1 MWHRALFV
9 AAVVYGL
16 GGLHA
21 GAQDVDLSRL
31 QIVEGQAG
39 VSKDT
44 GFIHIAGEIHNR
56 SSEWVMKPRLTVE
69 LLDASGDPIRV
80 DSILAGVAEDAG
92 WEPHEF
98 THTTRTYIPP
108 GEVGVFYYIRDGKQ
122 LRGRRY
128 ASHRL
133 AVATARKA
141 INPPQVVIEELRTP
155 MEDDVYIV
163 SGRIHNRG
171 QVGCYS
177 PQVIVGVYGPDG
189 RILRVADETPEETH
203 QKVLAGG
210 QSVPFKLKI
219 YPDTGLGGTIGS
231 LKAWADCV
239 EPY

>member
-1 MWHRALFV
+1 MWHRALIV
-9 AAVVYGL
+9 PVVLWSL
-16 GGLHA
+16 GGSD
-21 GAQDVDLSRL
+21 AQAQAVDLSRL
-31 QIVEGQAG
+31 QIVEGEAG

-69 LLDASGDPIRV
+69 LLDASGNPIRV
-80 DSILAGVAEDAG
+80 DSILAGAAVDAG

-98 THTTRTYIPP
+98 THTQRTYIPP

-122 LRGRRY
+122 LRGARY

-133 AVATARKA
+133 SVASARKA
-141 INPPQVVIEELRTP
+141 VNPPQVVIEELQMP
-155 MEDDVYIV
+155 MEDDVYSV
-163 SGRIHNRG
+163 SGRIRNRG

-177 PQVIVGVYGPDG
+177 PQVIIGVYGTDG
-189 RILRVADETPEETH
+189 RILREAHETPEETH
-203 QKVLAGG
+203 QNVLEGG
-210 QSVPFKLKI
+210 QSVPFKLKV

-231 LKAWADCV
+231 LKAWADCE

>member
-1 MWHRALFV
+1 MWHRALIV
-9 AAVVYGL
+9 PVVLWSL
-16 GGLHA
+16 GGSD
-21 GAQDVDLSRL
+21 AQAQAVDLSRL

-69 LLDASGDPIRV
+69 LLDASGNPIRV
-80 DSILAGVAEDAG
+80 DSILAGAAVDAG

-98 THTTRTYIPP
+98 THTQRTYIPP

-122 LRGRRY
+122 LRGARY

-133 AVATARKA
+133 SVASARKA
-141 INPPQVVIEELRTP
+141 VNPPQVVIEELQMP
-155 MEDDVYIV
+155 MEDDVYGV
-163 SGRIHNRG
+163 SGRIRNRG

-177 PQVIVGVYGPDG
+177 PQVIIGVYGTDG
-189 RILRVADETPEETH
+189 KVLREEHETPEETF
-203 QKVLAGG
+203 QKVLEGG
-210 QSVPFKLKI
+210 QSVPFKLKV

-231 LKAWADCV
+231 LKAWADCE

>member
-1 MWHRALFV
+1 MWHRALIV
-9 AAVVYGL
+9 PVVLWSL
-16 GGLHA
+16 GGSD
-21 GAQDVDLSRL
+21 AQAQAVDLSRL

-39 VSKDT
+39 VSKET

-69 LLDASGDPIRV
+69 LLDASGNPIRV
-80 DSILAGVAEDAG
+80 DSILAGAAVDAG

-98 THTTRTYIPP
+98 THTQRTYIPP

-122 LRGRRY
+122 LRGARY

-133 AVATARKA
+133 SVASARKA
-141 INPPQVVIEELRTP
+141 VNPPQVVIEELQMP
-155 MEDDVYIV
+155 MEDDVYGV
-163 SGRIHNRG
+163 SGRIRNRG

-177 PQVIVGVYGPDG
+177 PQVIIGVYGTDG
-189 RILRVADETPEETH
+189 KVLREEHETPEETF
-203 QKVLAGG
+203 QKVLEGG
-210 QSVPFKLKI
+210 QSVPFKLKV

-231 LKAWADCV
+231 LKAWADCE